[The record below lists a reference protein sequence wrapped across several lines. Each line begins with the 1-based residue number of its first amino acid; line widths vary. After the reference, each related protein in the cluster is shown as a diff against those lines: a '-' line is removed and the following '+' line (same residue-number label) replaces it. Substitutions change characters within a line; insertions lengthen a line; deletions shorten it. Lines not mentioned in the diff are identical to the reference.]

1 MYWRRPRAGRGFRA
15 GHVGVNGPHLPLSGV
30 SIVEVSSFVAAP
42 LCGMTLSQ
50 LGARVIRVD
59 PLGGAADVQR
69 WPLAPTGTSI
79 YWAGLNKGKL
89 SVTVDLRSAEGQRLI
104 QRLVIEGDGIVVTN
118 ASFPWLGHELLAAQR
133 SDVIHV
139 QLVGRGD
146 GTTGVDY
153 TVNAATGFPLVTGPV
168 DHGGPVNHV
177 LPAWD
182 VCCGLYAALAV
193 VAAVRRRDQ
202 TGAGARVS
210 LALEDV
216 ALATAGN
223 LGLLTEP
230 QVTGTQRQRLGNAV
244 YGQYGQDFISRD
256 GVRFMVVTLTGR
268 HFRDLVD
275 VTGTGPAVSALA
287 ESLGVDFAAE
297 GDRYRYRDVLTGLF
311 ATWFADHTGDEIT
324 AALSGTSVLFERYRT
339 FAQVAASPKVTANSL
354 FSVLHQPG
362 LGEYLAPGLPAAF
375 DGAHPASAPAPALG
389 QDTAA
394 VLTEVLGLT
403 AADIARLSTSQTI
416 GTTAHD

>member
-1 MYWRRPRAGRGFRA
+1 MQ
-15 GHVGVNGPHLPLSGV
+15 GPALPLSGI

-50 LGARVIRVD
+50 LGAQVIRVD
-59 PLGGAADVQR
+59 PIGGAADVQR
-69 WPLAPTGTSI
+69 WPLAVSGTSI
-79 YWAGLNKGKL
+79 YWTGLNKGKR
-89 SVTVDLRSAEGQRLI
+89 SVTVDLRSAEGQQLV
-104 QRLVIEGDGIVVTN
+104 QRLVVEGDGIVVTN
-118 ASFPWLGHELLAAQR
+118 AGFPWLSHELLAARR
-133 SDVIHV
+133 SDVIHL
-139 QLVGRGD
+139 QLLGRGD
-146 GTTGVDY
+146 GSTAVDY

-168 DHGGPVNHV
+168 GHAGPVNHV

-182 VCCGLYAALAV
+182 VCCGVYAALAV
-193 VAAVRRRDQ
+193 VAAVCRRDQ
-202 TGAGARVS
+202 TRMGARVS

-230 QVTGTQRQRLGNAV
+230 QVNGTQRPRLGNAV
-244 YGQYGQDFISRD
+244 YGQYGQDFSSCD
-256 GVRFMVVTLTGR
+256 GVGFMVVTLTGR

-275 VTGTGPAVSALA
+275 VTGTGTAVSALA
-287 ESLGVDFAAE
+287 EALGVDFAAE

-311 ATWFADHTGDEIT
+311 ATWFADHTADEIT
-324 AALSGTSVLFERYRT
+324 AALSGTSVLFERYRS
-339 FAQVAASPKVTANSL
+339 FAQVAASSKVTANPL

-362 LGEYLAPGLPAAF
+362 VGEYLAPGLPAAF
-375 DGAHPASAPAPALG
+375 DGAHPASASAPALG

-394 VLTEVLGLT
+394 VLTERLGLT
-403 AADIARLSTSQTI
+403 AADIARLSSAQTI